1 MLRNID
7 AIAQQE
13 ERQTFNLEVAG
24 SSPVSAA
31 GHNMA
36 PRNFKAERG
45 KPKAPT
51 YESRQV
57 ESRKQI
63 KSGSSPIAHL
73 KRRSQGTG

>member
-1 MLRNID
+1 
-7 AIAQQE
+7 
-13 ERQTFNLEVAG
+13 
-24 SSPVSAA
+24 
-31 GHNMA
+31 MA